1 MSRDPRLYLDDIVA
15 ACRKIERLVAAV
27 DDDGVFAD
35 ETLRDA
41 ILFNIVVIGEAA
53 SRTPSDVQA
62 RWPSVPWARIK
73 AMRNIVAHE
82 YFGLD
87 RGIILDVVRHKVP
100 ELLRTLGPAVGPE

>member
-1 MSRDPRLYLDDIVA
+1 MSRDPRLYLGDIVA
-15 ACRKIERLVAAV
+15 ACRKIERLASAV
-27 DDDGVFAD
+27 DDDGLFGD

-41 ILFNIVVIGEAA
+41 VLFNIVVIGEAA
-53 SRTPSDVQA
+53 ARTPSEVQA

-87 RGIILDVVRHKVP
+87 QGIILDVVRHKIP
-100 ELLRTLGPAVGPE
+100 ELLRTLGPAIDAE